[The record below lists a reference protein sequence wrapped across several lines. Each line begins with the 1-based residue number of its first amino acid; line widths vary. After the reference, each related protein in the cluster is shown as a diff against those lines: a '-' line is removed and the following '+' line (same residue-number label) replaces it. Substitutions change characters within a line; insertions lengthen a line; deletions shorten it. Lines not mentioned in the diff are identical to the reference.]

1 MKLSEINQAIFEL
14 ERLLDELEQSES
26 PPEDQLERIKQAI
39 EQMEGQREEKL
50 LNIARWRK
58 QLQIEAKE
66 IIGGEIKRLQDR
78 KKAYENRVKSLGDY
92 LYWGLQE
99 VEGKKIKSP
108 IGTLYIQRNSA
119 PKVEVVDHY
128 SLDDRF
134 WTPVETVSEQEP
146 IELSPGYY
154 NFIVETDG
162 KIVIRKL
169 DNKAISDWHIKT
181 GEIPEGTK
189 IEWGSHVMFR

>member
-119 PKVEVVDHY
+119 PKVEVIDHY
-128 SLDDRF
+128 SLDDRL

-154 NFIVETDG
+154 NFIVKTDG
-162 KIVIRKL
+162 KIVVRKL
-169 DNKAISDWHIKT
+169 DYKAISDWHIKT

-189 IEWGSHVMFR
+189 IEWGSHVTFR

>member
-26 PPEDQLERIKQAI
+26 PPEDQLEQIKQAI

-58 QLQIEAKE
+58 QLQTEAKE

-119 PKVEVVDHY
+119 PKVEVIDHH

-162 KIVIRKL
+162 KIVVRKL
-169 DNKAISDWHIKT
+169 DYKAISDWHIKT

-189 IEWGSHVMFR
+189 IEWGSHVKFR

>member
-58 QLQIEAKE
+58 QLQTEAKE

-78 KKAYENRVKSLGDY
+78 KKRM
-92 LYWGLQE
+92 
-99 VEGKKIKSP
+99 
-108 IGTLYIQRNSA
+108 
-119 PKVEVVDHY
+119 
-128 SLDDRF
+128 
-134 WTPVETVSEQEP
+134 
-146 IELSPGYY
+146 
-154 NFIVETDG
+154 
-162 KIVIRKL
+162 
-169 DNKAISDWHIKT
+169 KT
-181 GEIPEGTK
+181 GLNPWAITCIG
-189 IEWGSHVMFR
+189 GYRR